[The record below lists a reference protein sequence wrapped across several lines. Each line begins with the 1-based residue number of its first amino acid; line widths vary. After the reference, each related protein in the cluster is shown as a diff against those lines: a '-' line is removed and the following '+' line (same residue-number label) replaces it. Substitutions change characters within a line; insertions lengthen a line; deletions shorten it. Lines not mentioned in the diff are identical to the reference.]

1 MTTRREF
8 VLGIAGVGAVAA
20 TKKKPEFPPEKVLE
34 IDEAGIVHD
43 KGVIE
48 PFVGEHVYFLCPGD
62 SYSIDCEATD
72 QWERSKKVTVIIEEI
87 VPGDVAVEVQKKIRD
102 RGRMILRKP
111 KHGG

>member
-1 MTTRREF
+1 MTTRRDF
-8 VLGIAGVGAVAA
+8 MLGIAAAGALPLA
-20 TKKKPEFPPEKVLE
+20 
-34 IDEAGIVHD
+34 
-43 KGVIE
+43 KGQPAKNGTLE

-72 QWERSKKVTVIIEEI
+72 QWQRSKKVTVIIEEI